1 MFTAAA
7 SISAIS
13 KLFYSCFKGICP
25 KLPSWFILSVIW
37 QDLGLRMK
45 HKHFNLLTIISS
57 LLTNLKFPLPI
68 LK

>member
-13 KLFYSCFKGICP
+13 KLFCSSFKGTCP
-25 KLPSWFILSVIW
+25 KLPSWIIPSVIC
-37 QDLGLRMK
+37 QDLGPQMK
-45 HKHFNLLTIISS
+45 HKHFILHTIFSP
-57 LLTNLKFPLPI
+57 LLTNLKFPLLI